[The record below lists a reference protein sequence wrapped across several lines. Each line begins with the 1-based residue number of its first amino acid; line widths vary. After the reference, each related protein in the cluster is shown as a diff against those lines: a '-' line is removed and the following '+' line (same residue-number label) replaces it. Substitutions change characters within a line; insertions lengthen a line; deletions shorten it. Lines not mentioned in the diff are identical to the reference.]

1 MSVIGIVA
9 ISILAAL
16 FLFLLLGGVALLV
29 WLAFT
34 LKRQVAEA
42 KAESASVYAETGRLL
57 AVYQA
62 ESKSAIESAKSSF
75 SAIRTEVRGLL
86 EDHRRELAA
95 TLEAHRSAMQAGI
108 DKINAEALQGAAAR
122 SIQAC
127 LRLEKA
133 IGVLQQLF
141 LETESRSTHEYGA
154 NEFAP
159 EESTFGTPPSGFGLA
174 PTAALD
180 QQAQEEEQ
188 QTLFTE
194 SPAQV

>member
-34 LKRQVAEA
+34 LKRQLAEA
-42 KAESASVYAETGRLL
+42 KEESTAVYAETGRLL
-57 AVYQA
+57 AAYQA

-95 TLEAHRSAMQAGI
+95 TLEAHRAAMQAGI

-159 EESTFGTPPSGFGLA
+159 EESTFGTPPSGFGMGS
-174 PTAALD
+174 TAALD
-180 QQAQEEEQ
+180 QQAQDEEQ
-188 QTLFTE
+188 QILFTE

>member
-29 WLAFT
+29 WLAFS
-34 LKRQVAEA
+34 LKRQVAAA
-42 KAESASVYAETGRLL
+42 KAESAAVYAETGQLL
-57 AVYQA
+57 ATYQA

-95 TLEAHRSAMQAGI
+95 TLEAHRAAMQAGI

-133 IGVLQQLF
+133 ISVLQQLF

-159 EESTFGTPPSGFGLA
+159 EESIFGTPPTGFGMG

-180 QQAQEEEQ
+180 QQAQDEEQ
-188 QTLFTE
+188 QILFTE
-194 SPAQV
+194 SPVQV

>member
-1 MSVIGIVA
+1 MSIVGIVSL
-9 ISILAAL
+9 SILAAL
-16 FLFLLLGGVALLV
+16 FLFLLLGGVAVLI
-29 WLAFT
+29 WLALS
-34 LKRQVAEA
+34 LKRQLAAA
-42 KAESASVYAETGRLL
+42 KEQFTAVYAETGRLL
-57 AVYQA
+57 AAHQA
-62 ESKSAIESAKSSF
+62 ESKATIESAKSSF
-75 SAIRTEVRGLL
+75 VAIRTEVRGLL

-95 TLEAHRSAMQAGI
+95 ILEAHRAAMQAGI

-154 NEFAP
+154 EEFAP
-159 EESTFGTPPSGFGLA
+159 EESTFGAPPSGFGLS

-180 QQAQEEEQ
+180 QQAQTEEQ
-188 QTLFTE
+188 ALLTE
-194 SPAQV
+194 SPAEV

>member
-34 LKRQVAEA
+34 LKRQLAGA

-57 AVYQA
+57 AAYQA

-95 TLEAHRSAMQAGI
+95 TLEAHRAAMQAGI

-159 EESTFGTPPSGFGLA
+159 EESTFGTPPSGFGMGS
-174 PTAALD
+174 TAALD
-180 QQAQEEEQ
+180 QQAQDEEQ
-188 QTLFTE
+188 QILFTE